1 MPSSLISIKG
11 GPLPWHQ
18 TLRPARLA
26 RQRIKPRGSVER
38 MEGSMRALNRRVC
51 VALLTALPWQLL
63 FAQRMTGG
71 GLNYSPRPAVYAVI
85 SVDADE
91 RTVQLR
97 AADGRTG
104 TVFVSDEVF
113 DVSTLKPGDKIRV
126 DFVVPD
132 ETNKGLRAASV
143 WLEK

>member
-1 MPSSLISIKG
+1 
-11 GPLPWHQ
+11 
-18 TLRPARLA
+18 
-26 RQRIKPRGSVER
+26 
-38 MEGSMRALNRRVC
+38 MRALNRRVC
-51 VALLTALPWQLL
+51 VALPAALLWQPL
-63 FAQRMTGG
+63 FAQRMAGG
-71 GLNYSPRPAVYAVI
+71 GLNHSPRPAVYTVI

-104 TVFVSDEVF
+104 TVFVAEEVF
-113 DVSTLKPGDKIRV
+113 DVSSLKPGDKIRV

-143 WLEK
+143 WVEK